1 MSEFKDCIR
10 SIVPGRVRLRHPMIR
25 TMTAE
30 DRETARQW
38 LMSIESVFGV
48 DFNPAVGS
56 ALILWDAEKLSTDA
70 FLEQLENLIMMAAG
84 MMGGEAQGT
93 EADGYTL
100 ARKALLAGDR
110 LTQSASRGLG
120 NVAVMIA
127 GGPGKQHSVQR
138 VKRMAVN
145 RTMLASLI
153 LSMGGIALKNTGVH
167 VAAGVTFLGLLGLHL
182 LENRRLL

>member
-84 MMGGEAQGT
+84 MMGAEVQTGDAAGT
-93 EADGYTL
+93 LTA
-100 ARKALLAGDR
+100 KALLAGDR